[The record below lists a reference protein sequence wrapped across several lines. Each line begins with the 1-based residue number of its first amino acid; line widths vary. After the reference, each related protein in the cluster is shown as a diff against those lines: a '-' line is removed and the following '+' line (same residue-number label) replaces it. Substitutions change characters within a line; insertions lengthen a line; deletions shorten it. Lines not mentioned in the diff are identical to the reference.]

1 VACETGKPNH
11 DGTGDDYGCK
21 LRAVSFAPSAMPN
34 RHPAAADEKAL
45 DRRLNRDLPAYKRMV
60 DAGIQ
65 PKATRGAADIE
76 SRAHEKFEV
85 EHGQTIADPK
95 MRRRVDRALAE
106 ASSGGLL

>member
-1 VACETGKPNH
+1 MTTSHVHSA
-11 DGTGDDYGCK
+11 DGPDNCYGCK
-21 LRAVSFAPSAMPN
+21 LRAVSFAASAMPN

-45 DRRLNRDLPAYKRMV
+45 ERRLDRDLPAYKRMI

-85 EHGQTIADPK
+85 EHGQTISDPK
-95 MRRRVDRALAE
+95 MRRRVDKALAE
-106 ASSGGLL
+106 AKSGGLL